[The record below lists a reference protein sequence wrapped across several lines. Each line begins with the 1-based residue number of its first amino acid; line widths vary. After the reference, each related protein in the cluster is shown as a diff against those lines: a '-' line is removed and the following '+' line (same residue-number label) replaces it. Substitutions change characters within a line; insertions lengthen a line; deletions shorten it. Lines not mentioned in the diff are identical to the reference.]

1 MKLSV
6 IVPMYNSQNYIER
19 CINSI
24 INQNI
29 DDMEIILINDG
40 SIDSTKYI
48 VQKYADIYPNIKLIN
63 KEKNQGIGAARNTGL
78 KVAKGEYIT
87 FVDSDDYIEC
97 GMYKEMYKLGKENDS
112 DLVMCSYLRKYKDLD
127 EEVKLNINQDYIV
140 YNRIQIEKNIIPTF
154 VKNIEYGYYY
164 VWNKLYKKD
173 FLYKNNIY
181 FKEKIKFAE
190 DWFFNLDVF
199 DKIDQFLYVNKPYY
213 NYLDNAG
220 SLSKDI
226 DVDRINLYLEGH
238 RMKYYF
244 IEKYNLKNK
253 EVDSKLLEEIYV
265 YIYNLIISKN
275 SYEIKKDIIKSVS
288 KNNQFLNCLYCID
301 EQPRFIKYILI
312 LLKNNQITLLNISI
326 KLYKIF
332 KKGDK

>member
-1 MKLSV
+1 M
-6 IVPMYNSQNYIER
+6 
-19 CINSI
+19 
-24 INQNI
+24 
-29 DDMEIILINDG
+29 
-40 SIDSTKYI
+40 
-48 VQKYADIYPNIKLIN
+48 
-63 KEKNQGIGAARNTGL
+63 
-78 KVAKGEYIT
+78 
-87 FVDSDDYIEC
+87 
-97 GMYKEMYKLGKENDS
+97 
-112 DLVMCSYLRKYKDLD
+112 
-127 EEVKLNINQDYIV
+127 
-140 YNRIQIEKNIIPTF
+140 
-154 VKNIEYGYYY
+154 
-164 VWNKLYKKD
+164 
-173 FLYKNNIY
+173 
-181 FKEKIKFAE
+181 
-190 DWFFNLDVF
+190 F
-199 DKIDQFLYVNKPYY
+199 DKIDQFLYVNKPYN